1 VFCGSD
7 DRAAG
12 EYAFGQSLVVFV
24 VTVDFNE
31 FDALNK
37 FTGNGGFGDLS
48 AIHDDYD
55 AGAGELGEDGP
66 GSSELLG

>member
-1 VFCGSD
+1 VCCGSGC
-7 DRAAG
+7 RAAG
-12 EYAFGQSLVVFV
+12 EYAFGQFVVVFV
-24 VTVDFNE
+24 VTVDFDE

-48 AIHDDYD
+48 VIHDDDD
-55 AGAGELGEDGP
+55 AGAGELGEYGP